1 MSVQP
6 STNDT
11 DASDELARF
20 REEWK
25 EEVRRKKAA
34 AGAGSL
40 QMQTQSVGPLDVT
53 SFKPNN
59 LDAIVQGHEL
69 PRAGTHSSQ
78 VNVKQILRATD
89 TTSAPLGPMLQRAV
103 ELYRRAVVCEQ
114 QSNLDE
120 ALKLYRTAFRID
132 PNVDRAYHKIEA
144 QFDVATNVS
153 VAQQPAHATSSTKRS
168 SIDGVTHSLKSLD
181 VHSAVVP
188 VAEGV
193 AIPPGSLASIMAEWP
208 ALLEFLPEDEGKPV
222 HIQKLPVEVLLL
234 MLRKLGTTALERYAL
249 VCRKARFLTLD
260 MGIWKEFVEATY
272 KPPQISDDLDL
283 DGLLT
288 TYLGD
293 YRRLYIEQPRVRLDG
308 VYIAIC
314 HYTRSGVSDNA
325 WMTPVHMVQYHRFLR
340 FYPDGRVISLLSLE
354 EPKVIIPALKPTLH
368 AKGLSIGTWRLSGTT
383 VHIESLIDPRAGVV
397 NRHAFQMTLELRSRP
412 LGRWNRLS
420 FLSYESVNLD
430 TGDVCPVPLKHDR
443 GYHFSKVRSYS

>member
-1 MSVQP
+1 MSPCEVACVPAPLGDSEALESVVLVALHRASRSTRKPGSNQRVRGLDKRGAKTWRCPFTRRLRGTRRPISAAKSQLGNRCWRDNYAAWITWISFGSRPGHYVIEEHPADGASTSSTFTLIHTDSYIVSSTLQLSGLMSVQP

-260 MGIWKEFVEATY
+260 MGIWK
-272 KPPQISDDLDL
+272 
-283 DGLLT
+283 
-288 TYLGD
+288 
-293 YRRLYIEQPRVRLDG
+293 
-308 VYIAIC
+308 C
-314 HYTRSGVSDNA
+314 
-325 WMTPVHMVQYHRFLR
+325 
-340 FYPDGRVISLLSLE
+340 VI
-354 EPKVIIPALKPTLH
+354 P
-368 AKGLSIGTWRLSGTT
+368 
-383 VHIESLIDPRAGVV
+383 
-397 NRHAFQMTLELRSRP
+397 
-412 LGRWNRLS
+412 
-420 FLSYESVNLD
+420 
-430 TGDVCPVPLKHDR
+430 
-443 GYHFSKVRSYS
+443 